1 MTTFPVFPESS
12 SPTKLAKSPT
22 GITGLD
28 AITLG
33 GLPKGRTTLISGGP
47 GCGKT
52 FLAMEYLVNGIQ
64 LYAEPGVF
72 ISFEEN
78 AEELLLNYSSL
89 WGVLEKLVAQNK
101 LRIEYIYVDRNDL
114 EAAGRYDLEALF
126 IRIDEAISQ
135 TGAKRVVLDT
145 IEALFSG
152 FTEEMTLRAELR
164 RLFRW
169 LKARGVTT
177 IITGEK
183 GEGILTRHGLEE
195 YVSDCVIFLDHR
207 VTSELSTR
215 RLRIVKYRGSAHG
228 VNEYPFLI
236 DESGISVL
244 PLTSVGLDYVV
255 TGVRVSSGIER
266 LDAMLAGKGYYQGST
281 ILVSGAAG
289 TGKTSLAAQFAD
301 AACKRGEKCLYF
313 AFEESAS
320 QIVRNMQSIGI
331 DFAAS
336 LKAKLITFHTV
347 RPSVYGLE
355 MHLALMHKLIRDV
368 RPDVVVIDP
377 ISNMI
382 SQGNAEEVKSM
393 LLRLIDY
400 LRQNNVTTLL
410 TMLVS
415 NNTNI
420 EHMQVNVSSIADTWL
435 LLRDIEQNGEFC
447 RGLMIVKSRGMAQ
460 SKQIKE
466 FDSTANG
473 LEIVD
478 GEDAIKR
485 VATGS

>member
-1 MTTFPVFPESS
+1 
-12 SPTKLAKSPT
+12 
-22 GITGLD
+22 
-28 AITLG
+28 
-33 GLPKGRTTLISGGP
+33 
-47 GCGKT
+47 
-52 FLAMEYLVNGIQ
+52 
-64 LYAEPGVF
+64 
-72 ISFEEN
+72 
-78 AEELLLNYSSL
+78 
-89 WGVLEKLVAQNK
+89 
-101 LRIEYIYVDRNDL
+101 
-114 EAAGRYDLEALF
+114 
-126 IRIDEAISQ
+126 
-135 TGAKRVVLDT
+135 
-145 IEALFSG
+145 
-152 FTEEMTLRAELR
+152 
-164 RLFRW
+164 
-169 LKARGVTT
+169 
-177 IITGEK
+177 
-183 GEGILTRHGLEE
+183 
-195 YVSDCVIFLDHR
+195 
-207 VTSELSTR
+207 
-215 RLRIVKYRGSAHG
+215 
-228 VNEYPFLI
+228 
-236 DESGISVL
+236 
-244 PLTSVGLDYVV
+244 
-255 TGVRVSSGIER
+255 
-266 LDAMLAGKGYYQGST
+266 MLAGKGYYQGST
-281 ILVSGAAG
+281 ILVSGTAG
-289 TGKTSLAAQFAD
+289 TGKTSLAAHFAD

-435 LLRDIEQNGEFC
+435 LLRDIEQNGELR
-447 RGLMIVKSRGMAQ
+447 RGLMIVKSRGMAH

-466 FDSTANG
+466 FDITANG